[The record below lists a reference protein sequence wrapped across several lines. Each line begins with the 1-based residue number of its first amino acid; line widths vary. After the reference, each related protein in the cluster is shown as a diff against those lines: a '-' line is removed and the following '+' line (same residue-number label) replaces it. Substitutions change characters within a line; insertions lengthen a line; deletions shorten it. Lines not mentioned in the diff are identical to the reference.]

1 MSFAYFAVN
10 IVLQIEL
17 NAETSDRKI
26 FSGSEAMFVF
36 TVEIRLTWLIWSKVN
51 NANEW
56 KERERERDTQKK
68 EILIF
73 WSKRLLSFVL
83 FEDI

>member
-1 MSFAYFAVN
+1 MPHYKLKVSFAYFAVN

-36 TVEIRLTWLIWSKVN
+36 TVEILLTWLIWSKVN

-56 KERERERDTQKK
+56 RERERDTQKK
-68 EILIF
+68 EILNFLVKTTFGLI
-73 WSKRLLSFVL
+73 
-83 FEDI
+83 